1 MALRITRPGKPPLV
15 LTADE
20 QALVSEVAAALRRL
34 RSRFSIESMVGAMNV
49 LNPDSV
55 EEILQQVTIV
65 FAQAAFAGQLG
76 STFRRTVD
84 AEFNRI
90 LDNTPGL
97 STMSVTQQ
105 GVRLPSGIIV
115 PRDLVDQAGVK
126 YEVVL
131 NPQDVI
137 TNYINPKVIQY
148 AQTRSAALVTGI
160 NDANRLALRR
170 ILSDSMAQGLSPR
183 ETAKI
188 VQRSIGLHTRWAR
201 AVNNFEQSTVQQLT
215 RQGLTPAQA
224 LRRAQPQVTRYRN
237 LLIRKRAAMIAR
249 TEIQMAQNMARQ
261 SAWRMAADAG
271 ILEPDTQKEW
281 LVAPAESKLGVA
293 CPVCLELAGER
304 VQWNAA
310 FHTGHLVPPA
320 HPHCRC
326 TVVLV
331 PPSRGLTGLPSQDM
345 GSWLARLDAMTEAV
359 PDADLV

>member
-1 MALRITRPGKPPLV
+1 MALRITRPGRRPIV
-15 LTADE
+15 LTAEE
-20 QALVSEVAAALRRL
+20 QALVNEVAAALRRL
-34 RSRFSIESMVGAMNV
+34 RTRFSIENMVSAISV
-49 LNPDSV
+49 LSPDSI
-55 EEILQQVTIV
+55 EEILQEMTIV
-65 FAQAAFAGQLG
+65 FAQAAFTGQL
-76 STFRRTVD
+76 SQSFRRTVD

-90 LDNTPGL
+90 LQNTPGL
-97 STMSVTQQ
+97 STMSVGRQ

-115 PRDLVDQAGVK
+115 PRDLVDQAGLK

-131 NPQDVI
+131 NPQEVI

-160 NDANRLALRR
+160 DQANRLALRR
-170 ILSDSMAQGLSPR
+170 VLSDAMAQGLSPR
-183 ETAKI
+183 ATAKI
-188 VQRSIGLHTRWAR
+188 VQRDLGLHTRWAR
-201 AVNNFEQSTVQQLT
+201 AVNNFEQNTVNQLM
-215 RQGLTPAQA
+215 RQGLTAAKAQA
-224 LRRAQPQVTRYRN
+224 QAQRPVARYRDQ
-237 LLIRKRAAMIAR
+237 LIRKRAMMIAR

-293 CPVCLELAGER
+293 CPVCLELAGKR

-310 FHTGHLVPPA
+310 FPTGHMVPPA

-326 TVVLV
+326 TVVLI

-359 PDADLV
+359 PDDYLF